1 MHAELHETLGVST
14 EDSVSAVR
22 SAYRDLARECR
33 PVTSTIPLHVRA
45 IERAFEI
52 LAGARRGHLAAGRAA
67 PRGSFAA
74 LDLLAGFEGG
84 EPSAEEVWS
93 EFRSNFAPAGP
104 LKSGRI
110 TTLSLRVAVAAD
122 TPVPALAVPVFRPCP
137 ACHALG
143 SIDAYACA
151 HCDGSG
157 LEEDRASLALPA
169 IGRDE
174 RLDLDALGVLTPIL
188 RVSVIAA

>member
-1 MHAELHETLGVST
+1 MMHAELHETLGVSVDDRT
-14 EDSVSAVR
+14 SAVR

-52 LAGARRGHLAAGRAA
+52 LDGARRGRLWRAA
-67 PRGSFAA
+67 PRAQSPAA
-74 LDLLAGFEGG
+74 VDLLAGFDAGA
-84 EPSAEEVWS
+84 PSSEEVWS
-93 EFRSNFAPAGP
+93 EFRSNFAAAGT

-110 TTLSLRVAVAAD
+110 TTLSLRVVVAAD
-122 TPVPALAVPVFRPCP
+122 APVPALSVPVFRPCP

-143 SIDAYACA
+143 SIDAYACT

-157 LEEDRASLALPA
+157 LEEDRASLDLPA
-169 IGRDE
+169 LGREE
-174 RLDLDALGVLTPIL
+174 RLDLGDLGVLTPVL
-188 RVSVIAA
+188 RVCVIAA